1 MNVARAIRH
10 LLTPHWIV
18 RRTFPRGVLDRIER
32 AIQESEKSHHG
43 ELRFAVEAG
52 LDLMPLMKNIT
63 PRQRAVEIFSRLRV
77 WDTEHN
83 SGILIY
89 VQLIDR
95 NIEIVAD
102 RGINAKVEQETW
114 DAICRRMEAAFRSG
128 DFQDGVLSGIEAV
141 TALLVKHFPVRGT
154 NSDELPNRPVVL

>member
-1 MNVARAIRH
+1 MNVARVVRH

-18 RRTFPRGVLDRIER
+18 RRTFPVAALDRIER
-32 AIQESEKSHHG
+32 AIQESEKLHDG

-52 LDLMPLMKNIT
+52 LDLLPLMKGIT
-63 PRQRAVEIFSRLRV
+63 PRERAVEIFSRLRV

-95 NIEIVAD
+95 HIEIVAD
-102 RGINAKVEQETW
+102 RGINAKVEQQTW

-128 DFQDGVLSGIEAV
+128 DFEGGVLSGIEAV
-141 TALLVKHFPVRGT
+141 TALLVKHFPARDA
-154 NSDELPNRPVVL
+154 NPDELPNRPVVL